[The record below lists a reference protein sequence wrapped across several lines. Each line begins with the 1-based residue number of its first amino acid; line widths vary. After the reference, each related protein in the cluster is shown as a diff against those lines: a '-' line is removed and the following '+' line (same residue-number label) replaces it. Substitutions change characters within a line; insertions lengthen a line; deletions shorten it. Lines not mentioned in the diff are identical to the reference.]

1 MKTTK
6 RTVTFE
12 TMYDSRTCKSR
23 EMHVAYKFPKMIAL
37 TSSILTS
44 SKREIDRVNQLSEPT
59 TCWHWFVP
67 ILVLGLPCLPWVPEA
82 FQARCPVSVSLD
94 PREKPLERSAVPL
107 TFQIDRRLKYF
118 QKLLIVSVFRWLWVV
133 FGGFRSFH
141 ILAPTLLEAEI
152 FFGITFWRSLD
163 TRLNW
168 VTKPSDDLFT
178 ILYSPP
184 PTGWSAIGWGQGR
197 EHFCYLREKK
207 QMGSYLLTLFF
218 LSFSRER
225 ILPYL
230 AALRSNTNL
239 LPLAKTRFLR
249 EF

>member
-1 MKTTK
+1 
-6 RTVTFE
+6 
-12 TMYDSRTCKSR
+12 MYDSRTCKSR

-67 ILVLGLPCLPWVPEA
+67 ILVLGLPCLPWVQEA

-94 PREKPLERSAVPL
+94 PREKRLERSAVPLMEGTDHL

-141 ILAPTLLEAEI
+141 ILAPTLLETMS
-152 FFGITFWRSLD
+152 G
-163 TRLNW
+163 
-168 VTKPSDDLFT
+168 
-178 ILYSPP
+178 
-184 PTGWSAIGWGQGR
+184 
-197 EHFCYLREKK
+197 
-207 QMGSYLLTLFF
+207 
-218 LSFSRER
+218 
-225 ILPYL
+225 YL
-230 AALRSNTNL
+230 AFSHSVTESSVFNLFSVSRALKFILKMRLQN
-239 LPLAKTRFLR
+239 F
-249 EF
+249 